1 MAEPLK
7 IVRRLTDV
15 TTDYAVFERD
25 QVLTETQLNSVT
37 EYLDDQARL
46 TRTQLLGIGIVGGLW
61 PSWRKEVL
69 VVSKGV
75 GVTSD
80 GDLLG
85 YADDTIF
92 DRWIDYD
99 ESAPAY
105 DPFYL
110 EEKRLPLIE
119 LLARDDNRDGKP
131 LAELANTAPNM
142 IAIAFMESY
151 ENDPDLC
158 TGGDCDNKGRMA
170 LNKQRLLLV
179 DREIGQKI
187 GLTAGLSTGADLARQ
202 LPRVRATRVDLGTG
216 NDAKVDVTSAEK
228 FAARYRNAA
237 GASLKALQAAVAQ
250 LAAQVGDGSA
260 AGLPDPSGWAALIE
274 KRLSALGSVVGGV
287 QYFHAHAK
295 DLITVWNALREALF
309 ADDSVLCPSAGAF
322 PKHLLLGVLADPAVD
337 RTGCYPAP
345 WLAGGKAE
353 RQAVVALMRRFDTL
367 LNAFALPTDALAKI
381 TPSRREAVTLEQR
394 AVPIYYRAS
403 PALREAWNETRRRR
417 GESED
422 TPGYFWTP
430 DPTKGDPAD
439 PFASDQGA
447 VDFYR
452 IEGFL
457 GMKADV
463 AEIAIEKLIRQRNLP
478 IAVMSALAH
487 NERKWIIRGP
497 LFKNTSLHSLHYLLR
512 QDVASHIKD
521 NIAYSDLLVKRF
533 DVDKAWVPASSGKPT
548 PTDTVTAARQ
558 ELVKADT
565 ALIGTGKPLSLR
577 TFKSFQPVA
586 ATWAAPLTA
595 ATLNTAKAR
604 TSIGDIVRTDIVSPV
619 DTLAASKTHIWVD
632 WLGDILKKREEDHK
646 EKLLL
651 TNLLNEHPGLEHA
664 GGCVPGG
671 TFVLVYN
678 DAGIVIGDLMLPYW
692 IDDNDESDFEEP
704 ELVLPDIRAR
714 LPDDLLPIKVIKPL
728 QLDLSEFKAREI
740 TPEINIQTNYS
751 KFFKE
756 SLGTL
761 GDVLKNTKATI
772 ATDVTAGTK
781 AATND
786 RYLAAL
792 LANVEYQKEQLKA
805 MKDIQTDETLPQAT
819 RDKAAEQ
826 AKLVEVQL
834 ADTVGQTVQYFAV
847 DASETVRFEADK
859 STVYETVGSAISLV
873 SDQQASTKLQTNLNV
888 TSEAAIKLNTGSSAM
903 VVNQVM
909 VNAGMKLR

>member
-7 IVRRLTDV
+7 IVRRLNDV

-37 EYLDDQARL
+37 EYFDDQARL
-46 TRTQLLGIGIVGGLW
+46 TRTQLLGVGIIGGLW
-61 PSWRKEVL
+61 PTWRKEVL
-69 VVSKGV
+69 VVGKGV

-85 YADDTIF
+85 YADDTVF

-105 DPFYL
+105 DPFHL
-110 EEKRLPLIE
+110 EDKRLPLIE
-119 LLARDDNRDGKP
+119 LLRREDKRDGKP
-131 LAELANTAPNM
+131 LADLANTLPAM

-179 DREIGQKI
+179 DREMGQKI
-187 GLTAGLSTGADLARQ
+187 GLAARLGTGADLARQ
-202 LPRVRATRVDLGTG
+202 LPRMRASRVDLGTG

-237 GASLKALQAAVAQ
+237 GASLKALQAGVARLAV
-250 LAAQVGDGSA
+250 LVGDGSA
-260 AGLPDPSGWAALIE
+260 AGLPDPTAWAGLLE
-274 KRLSALGSVVGGV
+274 KRLGALGGVVGGV
-287 QYFHAHAK
+287 QYWHAHAK
-295 DLITVWNALREALF
+295 DLIAVWNALREALF

-353 RQAVVALMRRFDTL
+353 RQRVVALMRRFDTL
-367 LNAFALPTDALAKI
+367 LKAFAQPTDTLTKI
-381 TPSRREAVTLEQR
+381 TPSRREVAALELR

-403 PALREAWNETRRRR
+403 PALREAWNETRRLR
-417 GESED
+417 GETED

-430 DPTKGDPAD
+430 DPSKGDPAD
-439 PFASDQGA
+439 PFITDQGTT
-447 VDFYR
+447 DFYR

-457 GMKADV
+457 GLKADI
-463 AEIAIEKLIRQRNLP
+463 AEVAIEKLIRQRNLP

-512 QDVASHIKD
+512 QDVASQIRD

-533 DVDKAWVPASSGKPT
+533 DVDKAWVPASSGKAT
-548 PTDTVTAARQ
+548 PTDTVAAAKQ
-558 ELVKADT
+558 ELVKADS
-565 ALIGTGKPLSLR
+565 ALIGEGKPLSVR
-577 TFKSFQPVA
+577 SFKSFQPVA
-586 ATWAAPLTA
+586 ATWTAPLNA
-595 ATLNTAKAR
+595 AVLNTAKAR
-604 TSIGDIVRTDIVSPV
+604 TSIGDIVRTDIISPV
-619 DTLAASKTHIWVD
+619 DTLSASKSHIWVG
-632 WLGDILKKREEDHK
+632 WLGDILKKREEEHK

-704 ELVLPDIRAR
+704 ELIFPDIRTR
-714 LPDDLLPIKVIKPL
+714 LPDDLQPIRVIKPL
-728 QLDLSEFKAREI
+728 QLDLAEFKAREI
-740 TPEINIQTNYS
+740 APEINIQTNYAR
-751 KFFKE
+751 FFKD

-761 GDVLKNTKATI
+761 GDVLKNTKVNVV
-772 ATDVTAGTK
+772 TDVAAGSK

-792 LANVEYQKEQLKA
+792 LGNVEYQKVQLQN
-805 MKDIQTDETLPQAT
+805 MKEIQNDESLPQPV

-834 ADTVGQTVQYFAV
+834 ADSVGQTVQYFAV

-859 STVYETVGSAISLV
+859 SAVYDTVGSAISLV

-888 TSEAAIKLNTGSSAM
+888 TSEAATKLTTGSSAM